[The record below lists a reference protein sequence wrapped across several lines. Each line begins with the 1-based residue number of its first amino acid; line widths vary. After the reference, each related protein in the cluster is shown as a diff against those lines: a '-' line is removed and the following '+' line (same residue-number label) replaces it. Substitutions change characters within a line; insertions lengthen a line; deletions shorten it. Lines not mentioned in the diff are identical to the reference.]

1 MCVTSCR
8 AVCRA
13 VVDGSTFCRIVY
25 VHGANRGKV
34 SFWKMSFN
42 LAGKSANV
50 SLRYVL
56 LGILW

>member
-1 MCVTSCR
+1 MCATS
-8 AVCRA
+8 CRA